1 MISKYQPLN
10 LYWKTKQSPICFYI
24 HFVVKLFSKQLI
36 IKVIKHSKP
45 EAQNILRILHFS
57 TRLINNQLSLQ
68 NIHVLK
74 NLKISKNSQMFFYL
88 YSREM
93 QKLWEKT
100 AFSKILNSQ
109 SRMSYQFNLVML
121 LVYLCSFI
129 NNGLHL

>member
-10 LYWKTKQSPICFYI
+10 LCWKTKQSPICFYI
-24 HFVVKLFSKQLI
+24 DFVVKLFSKQLI
-36 IKVIKHSKP
+36 IKVIKHNKP

>member
-10 LYWKTKQSPICFYI
+10 LCWKTKQSPICFYI

-45 EAQNILRILHFS
+45 EAQNILRISHFS

-109 SRMSYQFNLVML
+109 SWMSYQFNLVML